1 MYGNLKGL
9 RKAALALTAA
19 ITTLACGAQPAANS
33 PSASDVG
40 VTKDTITLGATY
52 PLSGTASAYADIAKS
67 MNAYFQYIND
77 KGGVNGRKINYI
89 VVDDVYNAANTPA
102 KARELVDQDK
112 IFAAVGNLGTG
123 PNLASRQYYNDN
135 SVPDLFVFTGSD
147 HWGNDFAQYPWTI
160 GWQPDYQAEAK
171 IYAKDILKNTPTA
184 KMAILYQN
192 DDYGKDYVKG
202 MTDGLG
208 DKASSMIIKTATYNA
223 GDPVDMSSQ
232 VNQLKAS
239 GADTFYVVTTP
250 AYTASALKN
259 AQSSG
264 WKPAHVYLNS
274 VGASTTTIQAVLK
287 ALANPNA
294 LDGMFSVAYV
304 KDPNDPAQANDP
316 GILKYKEINT
326 KYGNGCVA
334 INAFCVVGQACAFT
348 MVDVLK
354 QAGSNMTRK
363 NVMDIAANKLNETD
377 NFLLLT
383 GIVVKTT
390 KTDHFPIRQE
400 KLEKWG
406 GDATGGR
413 WVPQGEIISGR

>member
-1 MYGNLKGL
+1 MHGNVRGL
-9 RKAALALTAA
+9 RKAALALTAI
-19 ITTLACGAQPAANS
+19 ITTFACGAQQATNTPT
-33 PSASDVG
+33 ASDVG

-67 MNAYFQYIND
+67 MNAYFQYVND
-77 KGGVNGRKINYI
+77 KGGINGRKINYI

-123 PNLASRQYYNDN
+123 PNLATRQYYTDN
-135 SVPDLFVFTGSD
+135 KVPDLFVFTGSD
-147 HWGNDFAQYPWTI
+147 HWGNDFAQYPWVL

-171 IYAKDILKNTPTA
+171 IYAKDILKNNASA
-184 KMAILYQN
+184 KIAILYQN

-202 MTDGLG
+202 LTDGLG
-208 DKASSMIIKTATYNA
+208 DKAAGMIVKTATYNA

-232 VNQLKAS
+232 VNQLKSS
-239 GADTFYVVTTP
+239 GADTFFAVGTP
-250 AYTASALKN
+250 AYSASMLKN
-259 AQSSG
+259 SQSSG
-264 WKPAHVYLNS
+264 WKPAHIYLNS
-274 VGASTTTIQAVLK
+274 VGASTTTVQTVVK
-287 ALANPNA
+287 ALGNPNA
-294 LDGMFSVAYV
+294 LDGMISVAYG
-304 KDPNDPAQANDP
+304 KDPNDPAQANDA
-316 GILKYKEINT
+316 GVLKYKDINT
-326 KYGNGCVA
+326 KYGNGCQF
-334 INAFCVVGQACAFT
+334 INAFCVVGVACAFT

-354 QAGSNMTRK
+354 QAGSNMTRA

-377 NFLLLT
+377 NFLLLP

-400 KLEKWG
+400 KLEKWT

-413 WVPQGEIISGR
+413 YVPQGEIISGR